1 MAWRSS
7 ESFQVVCL
15 NYELEDSS
23 SSSGVISMAW
33 ELRLI
38 VRSFLGANSVWQVS
52 LAVTGI
58 IKEARAPRESRD
70 LAPADDI
77 SSGSEASVI

>member
-1 MAWRSS
+1 
-7 ESFQVVCL
+7 
-15 NYELEDSS
+15 
-23 SSSGVISMAW
+23 MAW